1 MGRLITL
8 IGNSGTGKTSLTRKL
23 CELGSFYPLLE
34 QHQQRPFQKHF
45 SDDLTRYAL
54 ANQID
59 YLLFRAE
66 QELYVRTNDVTGVQD
81 GGLDLDFQAFT
92 RLFFKKGYLDTQE
105 FGLCERLVSTL
116 RQTLP
121 PPDLVVSLSAPKE
134 VLVERMLRRNRSLEI
149 ARFQD
154 LDELEALIRSWVAGL
169 PPAQVLHFDTSP
181 DDPATATL
189 AAGLLLRVNA
199 RLADSRPANP

>member
-1 MGRLITL
+1 MGRLITI
-8 IGNSGTGKTSLTRKL
+8 IGNAGTGKTSLTRKL
-23 CELGSFYPLLE
+23 CELGYFYPLLE
-34 QHQQRPFQKHF
+34 QHQERPFQKRF
-45 SDDLTRYAL
+45 SNDLTRYAL

-66 QELYVRTNDVTGVQD
+66 QERYARGNDVIGVQD

-92 RLFFKKGYLDTQE
+92 RLFLKKGYLDEQE
-105 FGLCERLVSTL
+105 FGLCERMVLTL

-134 VLVERMLRRNRSLEI
+134 VLVERMLKRNRSLEI

-154 LDELEALIRSWVAGL
+154 LDELEGLIQSWVAGL
-169 PPAQVLHFDTSP
+169 PPAQVIHFDTSQ
-181 DDPATATL
+181 DDPATTML
-189 AAGLLLRVNA
+189 AGELLQRVDA
-199 RLADSRPANP
+199 RLKDS